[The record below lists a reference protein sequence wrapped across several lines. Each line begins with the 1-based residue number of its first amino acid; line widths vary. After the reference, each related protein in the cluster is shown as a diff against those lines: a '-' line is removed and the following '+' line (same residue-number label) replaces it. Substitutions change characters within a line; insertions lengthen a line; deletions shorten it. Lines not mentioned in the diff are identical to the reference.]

1 MHTGP
6 AVNAGPRP
14 LLRIEN
20 LTRHFPIMQGV
31 FRRQVGT
38 VKAVDGLDF
47 EIPEGETLGLVG
59 ESGCGKS
66 TTGRVILRLHPATA
80 GRIEFGGE
88 DITALEGEA
97 LRRLRRRMQMIFQD
111 PQDSL
116 NPRMTAGGIVGEPLR
131 EHGTARG
138 KALAE
143 RVEALFESVGL
154 DPRFTNRYPHEFS
167 GGQRQR
173 IGVARALALDPEF
186 IVCDEP
192 IAALDVSIQAQV
204 VNLLEDLQERL
215 GLTYL
220 FISHDLGMI
229 PPHRGSGGGDVP
241 RQDRRARPERRAVPR
256 AAPPLYPG
264 AALRGAD
271 PRPRARSEAR
281 AHHPHRRRAEPRGPA
296 VRLPLQHPMP
306 AGGAGVLRPRAGVAR
321 APPRPPGRLPL
332 RGVSAKRP
340 RARGRR
346 RFGKGNAARAGDRG
360 TDFERADTA
369 GFTT

>member
-1 MHTGP
+1 MSAPMP
-6 AVNAGPRP
+6 AAARP
-14 LLRIEN
+14 LLRVEN

-47 EIPEGETLGLVG
+47 EILEGETLGLVG

-66 TTGRVILRLHPATA
+66 TTGRVVLRLHPATA

-143 RVEALFESVGL
+143 RVEMLFESVGL

-229 PPHRGSGGGDVP
+229 RHIADRVAVMYLGRIVELAPSGALYREPLHPYTRALLSAVPIHDPELEARRERVILTGDVP
-241 RQDRRARPERRAVPR
+241 SPASPPPGCRFSTRCPL
-256 AAPPLYPG
+256 AAPECST
-264 AALRGAD
+264 R
-271 PRPRARSEAR
+271 
-281 AHHPHRRRAEPRGPA
+281 EPAWRE
-296 VRLPLQHPMP
+296 
-306 AGGAGVLRPRAGVAR
+306 LRPGHRVACHF
-321 APPRPPGRLPL
+321 A
-332 RGVSAKRP
+332 
-340 RARGRR
+340 
-346 RFGKGNAARAGDRG
+346 
-360 TDFERADTA
+360 E
-369 GFTT
+369 

>member
-47 EIPEGETLGLVG
+47 EIPEGETLA
-59 ESGCGKS
+59 SSARAAAAKS

-154 DPRFTNRYPHEFS
+154 DPRFANRYPHEFS

-173 IGVARALALDPEF
+173 IGVARAL
-186 IVCDEP
+186 
-192 IAALDVSIQAQV
+192 
-204 VNLLEDLQERL
+204 
-215 GLTYL
+215 G
-220 FISHDLGMI
+220 
-229 PPHRGSGGGDVP
+229 
-241 RQDRRARPERRAVPR
+241 
-256 AAPPLYPG
+256 
-264 AALRGAD
+264 
-271 PRPRARSEAR
+271 PRPRV
-281 AHHPHRRRAEPRGPA
+281 HRLRRADR
-296 VRLPLQHPMP
+296 
-306 AGGAGVLRPRAGVAR
+306 RPRRLDPG
-321 APPRPPGRLPL
+321 PRW
-332 RGVSAKRP
+332 
-340 RARGRR
+340 
-346 RFGKGNAARAGDRG
+346 
-360 TDFERADTA
+360 
-369 GFTT
+369 

>member
-1 MHTGP
+1 MSP
-6 AVNAGPRP
+6 EPEP
-14 LLRIEN
+14 LLRVER

-38 VKAVDGLDF
+38 VKAVDGVDF
-47 EIPEGETLGLVG
+47 EILEGETVGLVG

-66 TTGRVILRLHPATA
+66 TTGRAILRLHPATA
-80 GRIEFGGE
+80 GRIEFRGE

-229 PPHRGSGGGDVP
+229 RHIADRVAVMYLGKIVELAPSDVLYREPLHPYTRALLSAVPIHDPELEAKRERIILTGDVP
-241 RQDRRARPERRAVPR
+241 SPADPPPGCRFSTRCPL
-256 AAPPLYPG
+256 AAPECS
-264 AALRGAD
+264 
-271 PRPRARSEAR
+271 AR
-281 AHHPHRRRAEPRGPA
+281 EPAWRE
-296 VRLPLQHPMP
+296 
-306 AGGAGVLRPRAGVAR
+306 LRPGHRVACHF
-321 APPRPPGRLPL
+321 A
-332 RGVSAKRP
+332 
-340 RARGRR
+340 
-346 RFGKGNAARAGDRG
+346 
-360 TDFERADTA
+360 E
-369 GFTT
+369 

>member
-1 MHTGP
+1 MSTAP
-6 AVNAGPRP
+6 EP
-14 LLRIEN
+14 LVRVER

-47 EIPEGETLGLVG
+47 EILEGETLGLVG

-97 LRRLRRRMQMIFQD
+97 LRRLRRRLQMIFQD

-173 IGVARALALDPEF
+173 IGVARALALNPEF

-229 PPHRGSGGGDVP
+229 RHIADRVAVMYLGRIVELAPSDALYREPRHPYTRALLSAVPIHDPEREAHRERIILSGDVP
-241 RQDRRARPERRAVPR
+241 SPADPPPGCRFSTRCPM
-256 AAPPLYPG
+256 AAPECSQREPEWRELHPG
-264 AALRGAD
+264 HWAACHF
-271 PRPRARSEAR
+271 AR
-281 AHHPHRRRAEPRGPA
+281 
-296 VRLPLQHPMP
+296 
-306 AGGAGVLRPRAGVAR
+306 
-321 APPRPPGRLPL
+321 
-332 RGVSAKRP
+332 
-340 RARGRR
+340 
-346 RFGKGNAARAGDRG
+346 
-360 TDFERADTA
+360 
-369 GFTT
+369 